1 MSFFRHA
8 PTRRLLAVIAGVVAA
23 GIAATAIAIAASGG
37 GPVPPAKPLP
47 NAIREALAA
56 PPVQGLSARIK
67 FTNHLIDSSAVQ
79 GGGPLLSGGSGR
91 LWFGGDRK
99 FRLEVQ
105 SSDGNDAQIVSD
117 GSKLT
122 IYDPASNSAY
132 EIALPPEKGGAGA
145 KHQGPPTIADIKR
158 ELNDLAKSVD
168 IAGPTPTD
176 VAGQGAYSVR
186 LSPKHDGGLLGS
198 VEAAWD
204 AARGVPLRIGVYA
217 QGNSKPVLELT
228 ATGVQYGPVAA
239 STFDVKPP
247 ADAKV
252 TKVSA
257 PTGAGS
263 SHAKGKHS
271 AVTGL
276 DAVQQKLSFKLAAPD
291 TLAGLPRRGARLL
304 DSGDGS
310 AGALVAYGQG
320 LGGLLV
326 LEQPSKAGDI
336 PSGNGGHN
344 HDGQQFSLPTLS
356 VNGATGVEL
365 ATALG
370 TAVRFERG
378 GVTYTVIG
386 SVPPAAAEAAAR
398 GL

>member
-8 PTRRLLAVIAGVVAA
+8 PTRRVLAVIAGVVAA
-23 GIAATAIAIAASGG
+23 GIAATAIALAASGG

-47 NAIREALAA
+47 TAIHDALVA

-67 FTNHLIDSSAVQ
+67 FTDHLIDAGAMQ
-79 GGGPLLSGGSGR
+79 GGGPLLAGGSGR

-117 GSKLT
+117 GSKVT
-122 IYDPASNSAY
+122 IYDPASNDAY
-132 EIALPPEKGGAGA
+132 EIALPPEHSDGTR
-145 KHQGPPTIADIKR
+145 HDGPPTIADIRKS
-158 ELNDLAKSVD
+158 LGDLAKSVD

-186 LSPKHDGGLLGS
+186 LSPKHDGGLLGAAE
-198 VEAAWD
+198 VAWD
-204 AARGVPLRIGVYA
+204 AARGVPLRVGIYA
-217 QGNSKPVLELT
+217 QGKSDPVLELT
-228 ATGVQYGPVAA
+228 ATNVQYGPVAA
-239 STFDVKPP
+239 STFTVKPP

-252 TKVSA
+252 TTVSA
-257 PTGAGS
+257 PSGGGAAS
-263 SHAKGKHS
+263 KHGKD
-271 AVTGL
+271 AGVTGL
-276 DAVQQKLSFKLAAPD
+276 DAVRQKLSFKLSAPD
-291 TLAGLPRRGARLL
+291 TLAGLPRRDVRLL

-310 AGALVAYGQG
+310 PGALVAYGQG

-336 PSGNGGHN
+336 PAGGGGHGR
-344 HDGQQFSLPTLS
+344 DGERFSLPTLS
-356 VNGATGVEL
+356 INGATGVEL

-370 TAVRFERG
+370 TGVRFERG
-378 GVTYTVIG
+378 GVTYTVLG